1 MRNITCPHCDQV
13 FEIDASGYAEIVEQI
28 KGEEFERELHNR
40 LEEAADKHRIQAEL
54 DKKEVL
60 GEKEKKITELEHQ
73 SSNHE
78 REIEIAKKAVLG
90 EKEKKITELEH
101 QISNH
106 EREIELAEKGVKEK
120 LMEESV
126 NKDKQIQRLKSEIEA
141 SETNTELSVSK
152 ATSPLEMKIKDL
164 ENKIGTADTKKDLLE
179 KSMKE
184 KHLIE
189 LKSRDDII
197 RLKDEEIDR
206 VKDMKL
212 KQSVKEIGES
222 LEKWCEN
229 QYELSLRS
237 VFPNAE
243 FEKDNV
249 SVKESH
255 EEKGTKGDYT
265 FREGDP
271 NGVEF
276 VSIMFEMKG
285 KEEGTQGTTNES
297 HLKKLDKDRRKK
309 NCEYAVLVSMLEI
322 DNELYNA
329 GVVDKSHKYEKMY
342 VVRPQNFI
350 PILTL
355 IRNEARKSLELR
367 HELEII
373 RSQNIDYENFEHDL
387 FDFRDAM
394 DKNVTTARKY
404 YETAINDID
413 GAIKKLEKIKKSLT
427 TSGRQLRLAND
438 KAQDLTI
445 KKLTK
450 NNPTMRLKFD
460 DLKKE
465 E

>member
-1 MRNITCPHCDQV
+1 MWNMTEITCPHCN
-13 FEIDASGYAEIVEQI
+13 EIFKMDAAGYADIVKQVR
-28 KGEEFERELHNR
+28 GTEFESEIHDRMQ
-40 LEEAADKHRIQAEL
+40 EASERYKIKVDLA
-54 DKKEVL
+54 KKEVL
-60 GEKEKKITELEHQ
+60 ADKEKEISNLENQ
-73 SSNHE
+73 VSNHK
-78 REIEIAKKAVLG
+78 REIEFAKKEVIAS
-90 EKEKKITELEH
+90 I
-101 QISNH
+101 Q
-106 EREIELAEKGVKEK
+106 
-120 LMEESV
+120 EEV
-126 NKDKQIQRLKSEIEA
+126 VDKDKQIERLKNEKKA
-141 SETNTELSVSK
+141 SETNTELAVNK
-152 ATSPLEMKIKDL
+152 ATSPLEKKVLDL
-164 ENKIGTADTKKDLLE
+164 ENKIGSAGTEKDLLE
-179 KSMKE
+179 KSMRE
-184 KHLIE
+184 THLVEINA
-189 LKSRDDII
+189 KDAII

-212 KQSVKEIGES
+212 KLSVKEIGES

-229 QYELSLRS
+229 QFNRWRS
-237 VFPNAE
+237 SAFPNAY
-243 FEKDNV
+243 FEKDTK
-249 SVKESH
+249 SVKEGDDV
-255 EEKGTKGDYT
+255 KGSKGDYI
-265 FREGDP
+265 FREADS

-276 VSIMFEMKG
+276 ISIMFEMKDKMEG
-285 KEEGTQGTTNES
+285 KKGQTNES

-322 DNELYNA
+322 DNDLYN
-329 GVVDKSHKYEKMY
+329 GGIVDKSHKYEKMY

-413 GAIKKLEKIKKSLT
+413 GAIIKLEKIKKSLT

-465 E
+465 EER